1 MVLTDENLL
10 EAKRFLIEALN
21 IPDIPA
27 EEIEDDEPLFGETLG
42 LDSID
47 ALSLVVAIKKDY
59 GLQIPDA
66 EASRQHFESIR
77 TLAEFLASAND
88 EPPA

>member
-1 MVLTDENLL
+1 MVVTDERLL

-21 IPDIPA
+21 IPDLTA

-59 GLQIPDA
+59 GIQFPDA
-66 EASRQHFESIR
+66 EARLPQMRERFRAMAAARQ
-77 TLAEFLASAND
+77 AQAS
-88 EPPA
+88 